1 MALFQ
6 DRTYKFDVSD
16 ASMANLD
23 FSLST
28 TVNGEW
34 GPDGTAGNGDDGV
47 EYTDGRTASGTPGQA
62 GAHVTFDFTVG
73 NPAATLYIYDG
84 TTGTAANSS
93 YGGTERSLTTSAS
106 SQYNQIYVYDVEGT
120 WVNSTDGFLADSTTY
135 TVSAQTAGKWGVVRD
150 YTGSALKVIQGAGS
164 AAFAGSD
171 IFLDSPL
178 LTGAARAFC
187 TVSSITTE
195 TTVLEAQHYIVDDKN
210 VASGTY
216 DRVTSIVLGPG
227 ESIIVQASAQNN
239 VFTLDGF
246 EDATTELNVR
256 NYT

>member
-1 MALFQ
+1 MFIDYAEIVCESGQGGAGSVSF
-6 DRTYKFDVSD
+6 RREKFVPK
-16 ASMANLD
+16 
-23 FSLST
+23 
-28 TVNGEW
+28 G
-34 GPDGTAGNGDDGV
+34 GPDGGD
-47 EYTDGRTASGTPGQA
+47 
-62 GAHVTFDFTVG
+62 
-73 NPAATLYIYDG
+73 
-84 TTGTAANSS
+84 
-93 YGGTERSLTTSAS
+93 GGKGGS
-106 SQYNQIYVYDVEGT
+106 DV
-120 WVNSTDGFLADSTTY
+120 FLADSTTY
-135 TVSAQTAGKWGVVRD
+135 TVSSQTAGKWGVVRD

-178 LTGAARAFC
+178 KQGAARSFC
-187 TVSSITTE
+187 TVSSVTTE

-227 ESIIVQASAQNN
+227 ESLIVKASAQNN

>member
-1 MALFQ
+1 MATTTATLTLSSA
-6 DRTYKFDVSD
+6 DLTGD
-16 ASMANLD
+16 AL
-23 FSLST
+23 SLST
-28 TVNGEW
+28 T
-34 GPDGTAGNGDDGV
+34 
-47 EYTDGRTASGTPGQA
+47 
-62 GAHVTFDFTVG
+62 
-73 NPAATLYIYDG
+73 ATLTKAG
-84 TTGTAANSS
+84 TVTGLSQTTGIA
-93 YGGTERSLTTSAS
+93 RKTTSAS

-227 ESIIVQASAQNN
+227 ESLIVQASAQNN

-246 EDATTELNVR
+246 EDATTELGVR